1 MHTRTL
7 IYLYAP
13 QIFPYFKF
21 RIFYN
26 NLTIKLSQ
34 LSKLYATV
42 SLRFLKYVQGEKQT

>member
-7 IYLYAP
+7 I
-13 QIFPYFKF
+13 PYFKF